1 MEQLD
6 AWLAAGVPL
15 VTTIH
20 NGPMLRDRRAEAER
34 RVAQAIVDRAS
45 LVHLLTAS
53 TPAALDGWLDLAA
66 ARCVHVPHPNYDSAL
81 GQPGDRAAARRRLD
95 VAEDDGARCWWA

>member
-6 AWLAAGVPL
+6 AWRAAGVPL

-53 TPAALDGWLDLAA
+53 TPALLDGWLDLAA
-66 ARCVHVPHPNYDSAL
+66 ARCIHIPHPNYDRRSASPETVRR
-81 GQPGDRAAARRRLD
+81 PGAGWTSPRTTRARS
-95 VAEDDGARCWWA
+95 WWA